1 MEDQV
6 ERRLRRT
13 TEREAFF
20 MSADETQAALAE
32 EARSTEERPA
42 DSECTVVPEEGCTA
56 KFGETPAAAEE
67 VVGQQTTGTQADEN
81 ESVQLLSKRVEQL
94 AGLLEEANVL
104 SRGSERIV
112 DRLHQENQDLRAGEL
127 WQAVVPI
134 FRDLIRLYDDL
145 DLTTHRYEARTD
157 LEKEAARDF
166 QSFRDAVEDLLYR
179 HGVERYTAS
188 EGVAFN
194 SKEHKALGIV
204 PTQDENL
211 DRTLA
216 RVVRSGFRTDAR
228 AVRIL
233 EAEVFRFS
241 AAVTPPSQEDVLK
254 RESETAD

>member
-1 MEDQV
+1 
-6 ERRLRRT
+6 
-13 TEREAFF
+13 
-20 MSADETQAALAE
+20 MSADITDAAPAE
-32 EARSTEERPA
+32 QDASTEEQR
-42 DSECTVVPEEGCTA
+42 SESEGPVVSEEGSAA
-56 KFGETPAAAEE
+56 KFGEAAAAEE
-67 VVGQQTTGTQADEN
+67 VVSQPPEGTQAHDN
-81 ESVQLLSKRVEQL
+81 ESIQLLSKRVEQL
-94 AGLLEEANVL
+94 ASLLEEANVL
-104 SRGSERIV
+104 SRERERIV

-127 WQAVVPI
+127 WQAVVPV

-145 DLTTHRYEARTD
+145 DLTALRYEVRTD
-157 LEKEAARDF
+157 LDGKEVVRDF

-194 SKEHKALGIV
+194 SKEHKALGVV
-204 PTQDENL
+204 PTQDEKL

-216 RVVRSGFRTDAR
+216 RVVRSGFRMDAR

-241 AAVTPPSQEDVLK
+241 PAVTPPTQEDSLK